1 MATNTF
7 VEIDLP
13 EAQNLAD
20 YTGIA
25 FDLRTARDFA
35 TTALAENR
43 KPQPND
49 TFSDPLMVATTIRY
63 ARAFVGGVRI
73 KVYEEVGF
81 ILTDQQRSKHES
93 IINMRHKYIA
103 HSVNAFEESQ
113 PIARYWVE
121 TVKEEGIDSIECNHS
136 RIIGLSER
144 DYEDIIELASAWL
157 RYVEPKIKDEKV
169 RLLPIVRKIPLEQ
182 LLQGVPRVFLPDASK
197 PQKRRLGAR
206 PKLP

>member
-1 MATNTF
+1 
-7 VEIDLP
+7 
-13 EAQNLAD
+13 
-20 YTGIA
+20 
-25 FDLRTARDFA
+25 
-35 TTALAENR
+35 
-43 KPQPND
+43 
-49 TFSDPLMVATTIRY
+49 
-63 ARAFVGGVRI
+63 
-73 KVYEEVGF
+73 
-81 ILTDQQRSKHES
+81 
-93 IINMRHKYIA
+93 MRHKYIA

-157 RYVEPKIKDEKV
+157 RYVEQKIKGEKE
-169 RLLPIVRKIPLEQ
+169 RLLPMVRKIPLEQ
-182 LLQGVPRVFLPDASK
+182 LLQGVPRVFSPDASK